1 MKTLII
7 QIFKFGIVGGICFVI
22 DYGLMVFFK
31 EVCGTTE
38 LVASGISFT
47 VSVIVNYIL
56 SMRYVFHG
64 KENRNVT
71 VELIVFILLSVCG
84 LLINQLIM
92 WAGVKKLFI
101 SYLIVKFF
109 ATAVV
114 MVFNFVTRKLFLEDR
129 KAKQ

>member
-1 MKTLII
+1 MKNLII

-47 VSVIVNYIL
+47 VSVIVNYVL

>member
-1 MKTLII
+1 MKNLII

>member
-1 MKTLII
+1 MKNLIF